1 MRMLLSD
8 AAWGATWSKARAMTP
23 WEFFLAFASH
33 RSVAVYSGLAAI
45 AAAAAIDL
53 ATSWQQLLLPP
64 LMVAAIY
71 PMVEFLVHR
80 YVLHSQLF
88 YKQPQTA
95 AFWRRVHYDHHMNP
109 NDLSVLFGALY
120 TTLPLVFGLTLP
132 LGWATLGAAGA
143 CATAAAGL
151 IAFLIYEFFHCA
163 AHLPVRFP
171 FAFMQRL
178 RRHHALH
185 HFHAEKGNYGIAT
198 GIADRILGTNYD
210 AAEAMPRS
218 ATVNNLG
225 YTDEVARRYPWVA
238 MLDRDLKTP

>member
-1 MRMLLSD
+1 MQLLLSD
-8 AAWGATWSKARAMTP
+8 AAWGATWGKAKAMTP
-23 WEFFLAFASH
+23 GEFFLAFASH
-33 RSVAVYSGLAAI
+33 HSVAVYSGLALVFEVVAI
-45 AAAAAIDL
+45 YL
-53 ATSWQQLLLPP
+53 ATSWQELLLPP

-120 TTLPLVFGLTLP
+120 TTLPLVLALTLP
-132 LGWATLGAAGA
+132 LGYFTLGLAGA
-143 CATAAAGL
+143 CATLAAGL
-151 IAFLIYEFFHCA
+151 TAFLIYEFFHCA

-185 HFHAEKGNYGIAT
+185 HYHAEKGNYGIAT
-198 GIADRILGTNYD
+198 GIADRLLGTNYD
-210 AAEAMPRS
+210 AADAMPRS

-225 YTDEVARRYPWVA
+225 YTEEVAQRYPWVA
-238 MLDRDLKTP
+238 MLDRDLERP

>member
-8 AAWGATWSKARAMTP
+8 AAWGATWSKAKAMTP
-23 WEFFLAFASH
+23 WEFFLAYASH
-33 RSVAVYSGLAAI
+33 RSVAIYSGLAMIFGAVAI
-45 AAAAAIDL
+45 YF
-53 ATSWQQLLLPP
+53 ATSWQELLLPP

-88 YKQPQTA
+88 YKQPRTA

-132 LGWATLGAAGA
+132 LGWATLGPAGA

-198 GIADRILGTNYD
+198 AIADRTLGTNYD
-210 AAEAMPRS
+210 AVDAMPRS

-225 YTDEVARRYPWVA
+225 YTEEVAQRYPGVA
-238 MLDRDLKTP
+238 MLDRDLERP